1 MLGGMSRGSAKG
13 TGEEQGLRSIK
24 AFVRAG
30 LSKGLIPSPCLTLLA
45 VLARLWDALRPE
57 ANTQVH
63 RALHLSFAI

>member
-1 MLGGMSRGSAKG
+1 MALQRELGRNRGSA
-13 TGEEQGLRSIK
+13 SIK

-45 VLARLWDALRPE
+45 ISARLWDALRPE

>member
-1 MLGGMSRGSAKG
+1 MALQREPGRNRGSA
-13 TGEEQGLRSIK
+13 SIK

-45 VLARLWDALRPE
+45 TLARLWDALRPE